1 MELSV
6 KARLTKKL
14 VDKTVPVFQIWS
26 KDSRDSFST
35 KVRLQLTSIIED
47 TDFYSTYTAEYLG
60 EAVIT
65 EVGYYSSVS
74 DDTRSNYFVVTKFG
88 DIHLDI

>member
-14 VDKTVPVFQIWS
+14 VDKTVPFFQIWS

>member
-6 KARLTKKL
+6 KEILTKKF
-14 VDKTVPVFQIWS
+14 VGKTVPVFQIWS
-26 KDSRDSFST
+26 KDSIDSYST
-35 KVRLQLTSIIED
+35 KVRLQLTAKITD

-74 DDTRSNYFVVTKFG
+74 DDTRSNYFVVTEFG